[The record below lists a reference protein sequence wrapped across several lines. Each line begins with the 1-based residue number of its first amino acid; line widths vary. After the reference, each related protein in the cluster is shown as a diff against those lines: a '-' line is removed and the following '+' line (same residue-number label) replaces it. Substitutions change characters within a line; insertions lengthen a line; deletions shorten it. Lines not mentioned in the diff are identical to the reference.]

1 MAATVTA
8 VGNGDKEMDPYSVRE
23 FDLTSMTSDETIT
36 VTHGGPTGFRAVK
49 VEFEWRVPPTIL
61 CSATAYHVAASD
73 TTTTLSLKVVTDGG
87 DLTGATLRVRAYW
100 YGGKSGGLT
109 AAV

>member
-23 FDLTSMTSDETIT
+23 FDLTNLVSDENIDI
-36 VTHGGPTGFRAVK
+36 THGGPTGFKAVK
-49 VEFEWRVPPTIL
+49 TEFEWRVPPTAL
-61 CSATAYHVAASD
+61 CAATPYRVAASD
-73 TTTTLSLKVVTDGG
+73 TTTTARVRVVAEGGG
-87 DLTGATLRVRAYW
+87 DLTGATLRVRFYW

-109 AAV
+109 AV